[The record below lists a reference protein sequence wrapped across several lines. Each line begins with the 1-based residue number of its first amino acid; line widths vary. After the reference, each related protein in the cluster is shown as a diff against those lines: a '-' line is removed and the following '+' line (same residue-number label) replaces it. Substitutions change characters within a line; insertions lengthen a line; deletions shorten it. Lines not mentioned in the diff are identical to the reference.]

1 MTSPL
6 VEKTRDI
13 ILERKNTFCSSGMQA
28 RNKITY
34 EYNQQ
39 YVCPMVFFMNMQAS
53 GLASNSIKCFLSL
66 HEKAS
71 PERQRRVL

>member
-13 ILERKNTFCSSGMQA
+13 ILERKNTFCSSGIQA

-39 YVCPMVFFMNMQAS
+39 YVCPMVFFINNS
-53 GLASNSIKCFLSL
+53 GK
-66 HEKAS
+66 
-71 PERQRRVL
+71 ERRKQLKFRKP